1 MPCTPLGAEC
11 SSRTQATPPGCYC
24 GQRGRG
30 REGEAR
36 RSLGL
41 SGWIPER
48 QREGGTPCERKP
60 PAPGACSVVPAY
72 STYINSKIKVL
83 RISGQQ
89 VQSVKPQDP
98 VQLHLSHALAPEVS
112 CSALLRCEH
121 PSMETRDVI
130 LSRAVI
136 QKLVECMSLSQGM
149 GKKLDNEEGNC
160 SLYKCSSRFHSVAPL
175 LMYAMVPLDF
185 TL

>member
-1 MPCTPLGAEC
+1 
-11 SSRTQATPPGCYC
+11 
-24 GQRGRG
+24 
-30 REGEAR
+30 
-36 RSLGL
+36 
-41 SGWIPER
+41 
-48 QREGGTPCERKP
+48 
-60 PAPGACSVVPAY
+60 
-72 STYINSKIKVL
+72 
-83 RISGQQ
+83 
-89 VQSVKPQDP
+89 
-98 VQLHLSHALAPEVS
+98 
-112 CSALLRCEH
+112 
-121 PSMETRDVI
+121 METRDVI